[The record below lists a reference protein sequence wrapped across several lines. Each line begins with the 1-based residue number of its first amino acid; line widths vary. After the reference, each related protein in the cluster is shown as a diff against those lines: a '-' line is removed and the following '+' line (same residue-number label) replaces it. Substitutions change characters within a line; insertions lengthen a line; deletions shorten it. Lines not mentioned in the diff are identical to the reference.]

1 MPSNLGQSEYVRHG
15 TIDDEL
21 PYFHIKGFRSQEHLL
36 SQPFHFAMST
46 SVGRRGSDVQ
56 FGAFMRILPLRKYT
70 RIAKLEYLF
79 VFYYCLVTILSDE
92 RRCDN
97 E

>member
-1 MPSNLGQSEYVRHG
+1 MPSNLGQSGYVRHK

-36 SQPFHFAMST
+36 SHFHFAMST

-56 FGAFMRILPLRKYT
+56 FRAFMHILPLRKYT

-79 VFYYCLVTILSDE
+79 LFYYCLVTILSDE